1 MISEG
6 YYSNNKKT
14 GNVTYYHL
22 DGTYRKGHQEKGH
35 LIMETSILYDIY
47 GNIIKGVSDK

>member
-47 GNIIKGVSDK
+47 GNIIKEVSDK